1 MEVRIARI
9 TNLLKKTDGISENA
23 DTTDEQFTQFLSD
36 KQGKPN
42 DSRHNSEK
50 KQGDSHLAMMSL
62 SAKGAKHINMLNKT
76 QTEQDNT
83 TYTTVHNEI
92 TQLIKNLSDQV
103 VKGQFSETDRANF
116 DTELKLLSSLLAN
129 ADDETKCRI
138 LSERINN
145 LSKIVNAAVV
155 DVNED
160 EAIYKLIDPNY
171 NMDKV

>member
-1 MEVRIARI
+1 
-9 TNLLKKTDGISENA
+9 
-23 DTTDEQFTQFLSD
+23 
-36 KQGKPN
+36 
-42 DSRHNSEK
+42 
-50 KQGDSHLAMMSL
+50 MSL